1 MYNILALSQPQ
12 AELLSALCT
21 RASDTQISISHVSIA
36 LVPVQVYII
45 QNIIKKYTETSDG
58 NLYIQ
63 RSIQNVVNSFINLF
77 TYTPLDSILT
87 LICE

>member
-36 LVPVQVYII
+36 VVQVYII

-58 NLYIQ
+58 MYIQ
-63 RSIQNVVNSFINLF
+63 RSIQNVVNPFINLF
-77 TYTPLDSILT
+77 TYTSLDSILT

>member
-36 LVPVQVYII
+36 LVQVYII

-58 NLYIQ
+58 MYIQ

>member
-36 LVPVQVYII
+36 LVQVYII

>member
-36 LVPVQVYII
+36 VVQVYII

-58 NLYIQ
+58 MYIQ

-77 TYTPLDSILT
+77 TYTSLDSILT

>member
-36 LVPVQVYII
+36 VVQV
-45 QNIIKKYTETSDG
+45 YTETSMMESTDVYSLQH
-58 NLYIQ
+58 N
-63 RSIQNVVNSFINLF
+63 IQNVVNSFINFF
-77 TYTPLDSILT
+77 TYTPFDSILT